1 MTTIRKEGGLDETAD
16 VVVQISNDDTS
27 DSVDLQYFAVKE
39 NTIDEAV
46 ALVREVLSDNDSN
59 LKGYWLLTQID
70 HWDFEQERLVLLS
83 DNSLIICSFNFRFK
97 YLKEWKIIPLQLISE
112 VLYGNPIYPS
122 TALIWSS
129 ERKHAVKISLK
140 GSEPGFFQRWN
151 PFSSDIPF
159 TIFESHILERKGK
172 VTDDTRLQVQ
182 NFVQTLGEVMQAAG
196 QDVSISEGSVQLYS
210 YFNLWGAVY
219 NQSRM
224 GFHKTRG
231 FGSWEMR

>member
-1 MTTIRKEGGLDETAD
+1 MI
-16 VVVQISNDDTS
+16 V
-27 DSVDLQYFAVKE
+27 
-39 NTIDEAV
+39 
-46 ALVREVLSDNDSN
+46 
-59 LKGYWLLTQID
+59 
-70 HWDFEQERLVLLS
+70 
-83 DNSLIICSFNFRFK
+83 CSFNFRFK

-122 TALIWSS
+122 TALIWSVQLVMILIDVLYRSS

-182 NFVQTLGEVMQAAG
+182 NFVQTLGEVMQAAE